1 MRVGSANGPAP
12 RTITG
17 MLAGRR
23 VLVVLNPSSGRG
35 RVDASE
41 HAIRTALDVAGADA
55 EIRHTRQLEDAH
67 TWAAG
72 AADEGFEVVLAAGG
86 DGTVTA
92 VAHGLLE
99 RDSPLPLGVVPMG
112 TGNGLARVLLL
123 PMDAA
128 SAIAALALGTVQ
140 AIDVV
145 EVVRPIRGTALLF
158 LGAGLDADINRD
170 ADARAKARFGF
181 LAYVGATAR
190 NLVRL
195 RPRRVA
201 ILLDGVRHEVRA
213 HTVSMFNAGRLV
225 LSGVPIGPDTDP
237 HDGLLDV
244 AVLRSSNPWRALGGV
259 VRLVT
264 RSGSRALLDRAAEVR
279 VEAQPPL
286 PVHLDGDVV
295 GTTPLVARVRPGA
308 LQVIVAENY
317 AALHAAANEET
328 AAAVDDE
335 GPLADE
341 AAAPETPAA

>member
-1 MRVGSANGPAP
+1 MFAD
-12 RTITG
+12 
-17 MLAGRR
+17 RR

-35 RVDASE
+35 RADEAE
-41 HAIRTALDVAGADA
+41 GTIRTALEETGAVF
-55 EIRHTRQLEDAH
+55 EIRRTGGVDDAH
-67 TWAAG
+67 DWAAA
-72 AADEGFEVVLAAGG
+72 AADEGFDVVLAAGG

-99 RDSPLPLGVVPMG
+99 SDSPLPLGVVPMG

-123 PMDAA
+123 PMDPA
-128 SAIAALALGTVQ
+128 SAIAALALGTVS

-145 EVVRPIRGTALLF
+145 EVVEPVRATALLF

-195 RPRRVA
+195 RPHRVK
-201 ILLDGVRHEVRA
+201 ITLDGVRHDVLA

-244 AVLRSSNPWRALGGV
+244 AVLRSSNFWRALGGV
-259 VRLVT
+259 ARLIT
-264 RSGSRALLDRAAEVR
+264 RAGSRALLDRASEVR
-279 VEAQPPL
+279 IEALPPL

-295 GTTPLVARVRPGA
+295 GTTPLVARVRTRA
-308 LQVIVAENY
+308 LKVIVAENY
-317 AALHAAANEET
+317 AALHAAANEES
-328 AAAVDDE
+328 AAAHEAEADEE
-335 GPLADE
+335 GPLAD
-341 AAAPETPAA
+341 APDAPVTPAL

>member
-1 MRVGSANGPAP
+1 MFAD
-12 RTITG
+12 
-17 MLAGRR
+17 RR

-35 RVDASE
+35 RADEAE
-41 HAIRTALDVAGADA
+41 RAIRLALDEAGAIA
-55 EIRHTRQLEDAH
+55 EIRRTGGVDDAH
-67 TWAAG
+67 DWAAG
-72 AADEGFEVVLAAGG
+72 AAAEGFDFVLAAGG

-92 VAHGLLE
+92 VAHGLLQS
-99 RDSPLPLGVVPMG
+99 DSPIPLGVVPMG

-123 PMDAA
+123 PMDTA
-128 SAIAALALGTVQ
+128 STVAALALGTVS
-140 AIDVV
+140 ALDVV
-145 EVVRPIRGTALLF
+145 EVVQPVRSTALLF

-195 RPRRVA
+195 RPHRVT
-201 ILLDGVRHEVRA
+201 IVLDGVRHEVRA

-244 AVLRSSNPWRALGGV
+244 AVLRSSNFWRALSGV

-264 RSGSRALLDRAAEVR
+264 RAGSRALLDRAHEVR
-279 VEAQPPL
+279 IDAHPPL

-295 GTTPLVARVRPGA
+295 GTTPLVARVRRRA
-308 LQVIVAENY
+308 LPVIVAENY
-317 AALHAAANEET
+317 AALHLAANEE
-328 AAAVDDE
+328 AAAAE
-335 GPLADE
+335 E
-341 AAAPETPAA
+341 AEDQDAPAGGKALPEAPAA